1 MIVKKCEVCKK
12 KIDDLAANP
21 GNWGF
26 QFPYK
31 GGQGKTKDYCMSCII
46 EALAKH
52 EEKPQVKAKI
62 KHTGDLF
69 VVMHQGFVHHGT
81 YHYTHEEAAN
91 FIKFLNP
98 KRTWKR
104 PDEDTFKCSL
114 SGATF
119 RIVELN
125 K

>member
-1 MIVKKCEVCKK
+1 MVTGKCEICKT
-12 KIDDLAANP
+12 KIESLSANP
-21 GNWGF
+21 GKWGF
-26 QFPYK
+26 EFPYK
-31 GGQGKTKDYCMSCII
+31 GGQGKTKIYCMTCII

-52 EEKPQVKAKI
+52 EEKPKVKTVHK
-62 KHTGDLF
+62 GDLF
-69 VVMHQGFVHHGT
+69 VVMHGGAVYKGT
-81 YHYTHEEAAN
+81 YHDTHEQAAN
-91 FIKFLNP
+91 FIKFMNP

>member
-1 MIVKKCEVCKK
+1 MNKLEIAVNALKKISNLEPGDALQSSYNAGFAKGLAEKTLESLELDLKDNTPKK
-12 KIDDLAANP
+12 KVRKEEELFIIMH
-21 GNWGF
+21 GGSV
-26 QFPYK
+26 YK
-31 GGQGKTKDYCMSCII
+31 
-46 EALAKH
+46 
-52 EEKPQVKAKI
+52 
-62 KHTGDLF
+62 
-69 VVMHQGFVHHGT
+69 GT
-81 YHYTHEEAAN
+81 YHDSHEQAAN
-91 FIKFLNP
+91 FIKFMNP